1 MELTA
6 VIEGLKRLKRP
17 TRVEVVTDSSY
28 VQKGAA
34 LWMRAW
40 KASGWRRRTS
50 TGYEPVKNL
59 ELWKGLD
66 ALLEKHHV
74 TFRLIP
80 GHAGHP
86 ENERCDQLAVKAYRK
101 LVKQNSNNG

>member
-6 VIEGLKRLKRP
+6 VIEGLKRLKRA

-34 LWMRAW
+34 LWLPAW
-40 KASGWRRRTS
+40 KARGWKRKTSG
-50 TGYEPVKNL
+50 GYEPVKNV
-59 ELWKGLD
+59 ELWQMLD
-66 ALLEKHHV
+66 DLLEKHQV
-74 TFRLIP
+74 SFRLIP

-86 ENERCDQLAVKAYRK
+86 ENERCDELAVQAYQV
-101 LVKQNSNNG
+101 LVKQNGKPG